1 MHPVTFWLRLFRG
14 YFIELEDH
22 IRWLLEIQE
31 HSTIWASTSLTTWLP
46 LTILIGILTAVGGSS
61 KRPLIVSWPSA
72 LDPCLHLLA
81 TMSFMRVYIY
91 TYTHTCTHSYSYTYY
106 IVMYLYIYIY
116 EVSFRRS
123 PQYVDPWRGW
133 QLESPLSRNNH
144 RHHHRHRRHA
154 HLEIPR
160 SAAATNLQLEDL
172 NNWIRKEKQRL
183 SSPKNLHTKL
193 PMLRGWNHL
202 SQKWQISLYS
212 HFHFWVVSGWASLS
226 EPSTSQ
232 WASAA
237 ACYFLVCFIW
247 STASPAVQMVTSP
260 HKWPGIHMIHSMP
273 CWCKPNKGPNKGGW
287 SKV

>member
-106 IVMYLYIYIY
+106 IVMYLYIYMRLVFGGHLNMSIHDGDDNWSHLW
-116 EVSFRRS
+116 VGIII
-123 PQYVDPWRGW
+123 VIIIVIVVTLIWRYLGA
-133 QLESPLSRNNH
+133 QLQPICSWK
-144 RHHHRHRRHA
+144 
-154 HLEIPR
+154 
-160 SAAATNLQLEDL
+160 T
-172 NNWIRKEKQRL
+172 
-183 SSPKNLHTKL
+183 
-193 PMLRGWNHL
+193 
-202 SQKWQISLYS
+202 
-212 HFHFWVVSGWASLS
+212 
-226 EPSTSQ
+226 
-232 WASAA
+232 
-237 ACYFLVCFIW
+237 
-247 STASPAVQMVTSP
+247 
-260 HKWPGIHMIHSMP
+260 
-273 CWCKPNKGPNKGGW
+273 
-287 SKV
+287 